1 MSQSFV
7 EIKLT
12 RTITAISG
20 VLDRIVFDFFL
31 GCRFLFL
38 NSFFGTSF
46 SLGWLLLLI
55 WGFPSFL
62 GSRDLLLLGR
72 DLQLGLAEHAD
83 LHRAQ
88 GDVVEDRLV
97 GENTKMFS
105 NTWHK
110 PLLHGPST
118 QEQELRKQRHQPVQG
133 RRRTKHGPQQPSSLP
148 AALSD
153 GK

>member
-62 GSRDLLLLGR
+62 GSRDLLLLG
-72 DLQLGLAEHAD
+72 
-83 LHRAQ
+83 
-88 GDVVEDRLV
+88 V
-97 GENTKMFS
+97 
-105 NTWHK
+105 
-110 PLLHGPST
+110 
-118 QEQELRKQRHQPVQG
+118 
-133 RRRTKHGPQQPSSLP
+133 
-148 AALSD
+148 
-153 GK
+153 